1 MRSSR
6 LQNGIVFAT
15 WVLLVVFL
23 AMNHVMWRDEVRALT
38 IATQGDTVIDML
50 RRLHGEGHPALWYL
64 LLRAG
69 SDLIGPAALPVLATG
84 IGIAAGA
91 LLAFTSG
98 IRWWALALVLFG
110 LFFLYEYTIM
120 ARNYGLSMLILFG
133 LALVVRRNPG
143 SLWVGALL
151 FLLVNVNVHSVL
163 IAAAFLLFRL
173 VETLR
178 QTRDWKSPE
187 MRRWLVQALVAA
199 VGVGCCVATIYPS
212 YNDAAMLSG
221 PAPSVSKIAGAVL
234 SPGFTFRFMF
244 PGYGASTLW
253 FRFTSI
259 LLFASTL
266 GLVRSFGAW
275 LAAVFALVAMAVFFE
290 VVYQGGYRHDALW
303 LALLLTMY
311 WVAQDQRFQW
321 TYPAW
326 ITAITERA
334 RPVGIGATILLF
346 GLQIPPSV
354 VTVRNAIAGIPE
366 SRSASVGRYLAAH
379 PEYRRSWIITDT
391 DSMIEAMPQ
400 YAPNAIYM
408 VREHLAR
415 RYAIFTRKTL
425 TDLRLGTLVDT
436 ARALQ
441 AQSGAPTLI
450 LLSAKLTPTTN
461 QVFKSGYVWSL
472 TVTPSEATR
481 FLAETRLLGHFRP
494 ATSDEEFDLYSV
506 ER

>member
-1 MRSSR
+1 S
-6 LQNGIVFAT
+6 
-15 WVLLVVFL
+15 
-23 AMNHVMWRDEVRALT
+23 

-64 LLRAG
+64 LLRGG

-163 IAAAFLLFRL
+163 IAGAFLLFRL
-173 VETLR
+173 VETLHR
-178 QTRDWKSPE
+178 TRDWKSPE
-187 MRRWLVQALVAA
+187 MRRWLVQALAAA
-199 VGVGCCVATIYPS
+199 VGVACCIATVYPS
-212 YNDAAMLSG
+212 YNDAAMLTG
-221 PAPSVSKIAGAVL
+221 PAPTASSIAAAAR
-234 SPGFTFRFMF
+234 SPGYMFRMMF
-244 PGYGASTLW
+244 PGYAETQLW
-253 FRFTSI
+253 LRFTTF
-259 LLFASTL
+259 LFFASTL

-275 LAAVFALVAMAVFFE
+275 LAAVFALVAMSVFFG

-321 TYPAW
+321 TYPAS
-326 ITAITERA
+326 ITAITERL

-346 GLQIPPSV
+346 GLQLPPSIAP
-354 VTVRNAIAGIPE
+354 VRNAVAGIPE
-366 SRSASVGRYLAAH
+366 SQSASVGRYLAAH
-379 PEYRRSWIITDT
+379 PEYRRSWIISDT
-391 DSMIEAMPQ
+391 DSMIEALPY
-400 YAPNAIYM
+400 YAPNPIYM
-408 VREHLAR
+408 VREHRAR

-425 TDLRLGTLVDT
+425 IDLRLGTLVDT

-450 LLSAKLTPTTN
+450 LLTAKLTPTTN
-461 QVFKSGYVWSL
+461 AVFKSGYVWLL
-472 TVTPSEATR
+472 TVTPSEATQ
-481 FLAETRLLGHFRP
+481 FLAQTRLLGHFRP

-506 ER
+506 N

>member
-6 LQNGIVFAT
+6 LHNGMVFAA
-15 WVLLVVFL
+15 WVILVVFL
-23 AMNHVMWRDEVRALT
+23 AAHHVMWRDEVRALS

-50 RRLHGEGHPALWYL
+50 RRLQGEGHPALWYL

-163 IAAAFLLFRL
+163 IAAAFLLFQL

-178 QTRDWKSPE
+178 RTRDWKSPE
-187 MRRWLVQALVAA
+187 MRRWLVQALAAAAGVA
-199 VGVGCCVATIYPS
+199 CCVATIYPS

-221 PAPSVSKIAGAVL
+221 PAPSASSIAAAAL
-234 SPGFTFRFMF
+234 SPGYMFRMMF
-244 PGYGASTLW
+244 PGFGESQLW

-275 LAAVFALVAMAVFFE
+275 LAMVFALVAMAVFFRL
-290 VVYQGGYRHDALW
+290 VYQGGYRHDALW

-311 WVAQDQRFQW
+311 WIAQDSRFQW
-321 TYPAW
+321 RYPPW
-326 ITAITERA
+326 IAAITERV
-334 RPVGIGATILLF
+334 RPIGIGATILLF
-346 GLQIPPSV
+346 GLQLPASIDPVS
-354 VTVRNAIAGIPE
+354 RAIAGIPE

-379 PEYRRSWIITDT
+379 PEYRRSWIISDT
-391 DSMIEAMPQ
+391 DSMIEALPQ
-400 YAPNAIYM
+400 YAPNPIYM
-408 VREHLAR
+408 VREQRAR

-425 TDLRLGTLVDT
+425 TNLRLGTLVDT

-450 LLSAKLTPTTN
+450 LLTPKLTPTTN
-461 QVFKSGYVWSL
+461 GVFKSGYVWWL
-472 TVTPSEATR
+472 TVTPSEATQ

-494 ATSDEEFDLYSV
+494 ATSDEEFDLYAV
-506 ER
+506 N